1 MSFDLDIVWLGL
13 IAGAIT
19 SFGFIPQI
27 IKGYKTKRL
36 EDVSY
41 YMPLVLVVGMFLWL
55 LYGVFR
61 NDLAIIVANIF
72 AVGCNITLIIMK
84 KYYQISDNSDNNDKI

>member
-1 MSFDLDIVWLGL
+1 MDIIWLGL

-27 IKGYKTKRL
+27 IKGFLTKKL

-41 YMPLVLVVGMFLWL
+41 FMPMVLIIGMFLWL
-55 LYGVFR
+55 IYGIFR
-61 NDLAIIVANIF
+61 ADLAIVAANIF
-72 AVGCNITLIIMK
+72 AIACNVTLILMK
-84 KYYQISDNSDNNDKI
+84 NFFEKKSAGTGNKI

>member
-1 MSFDLDIVWLGL
+1 MVIDLIWLGL

-27 IKGYKTKRL
+27 IKGYMTKKL

-41 YMPLVLVVGMFLWL
+41 FMPTVLIIGMFLWL
-55 LYGVFR
+55 FYGIFR
-61 NDLAIIVANIF
+61 ADLAIIAANIF
-72 AVGCNITLIIMK
+72 AIICNILLVSMK
-84 KYYQISDNSDNNDKI
+84 KYYEKTSSGHKI

>member
-1 MSFDLDIVWLGL
+1 MNIDIVWLGL

-27 IKGYKTKRL
+27 VKGYMTKRL

-41 YMPLVLVVGMFLWL
+41 FMPMVLVVGMFLWL
-55 LYGVFR
+55 IYGIFR
-61 NDLAIIVANIF
+61 DDLAIIVANIF

-84 KYYQISDNSDNNDKI
+84 KYYENSHNNDKI